1 MTDNKVKLEL
11 PVTDAEAAEK
21 KIQSLGFSTSNEFID
36 LTMQSIIE
44 NTTEDDEPISAED
57 TLPVFVSED
66 LIDRTIVC
74 VRSTGLYD
82 DYTKDDLVKQLGYS
96 IAFMQHG
103 DM

>member
-11 PVTDAEAAEK
+11 PVTDAETAER
-21 KIQSLGFSTSNEFID
+21 KIQSLGFSTSDEFIE

-44 NTTEDDEPISAED
+44 NTTKDDEPISAED
-57 TLPVFVSED
+57 TMPVSISQD

-82 DYTKDDLVKQLGYS
+82 DYTKDDLIKQLGYS

-103 DM
+103 DT